1 MKYRIKTVKKAL
13 LFFFCILILGN
24 GLAEL
29 NAQVDV
35 EKYEEKKNVKKLIKV
50 LQDKDEKPGVRTQ
63 AANALGRLKD
73 ARAVE
78 PLIAMLNDKNVRK
91 NSAWALGKIGDK
103 KAVGPLIGVLTDRS
117 SPGREEAAEALDK
130 LGWKPTEDKEKAYYL
145 AAKRDWT
152 GCEELGNLA
161 IEPLVFVMND
171 GPDNAR
177 IGAIETLDRLGWKP
191 GEDNEEAYNATKI
204 LKAEREVILNTL
216 VKGEMK
222 FKQEFEDNLQKLR
235 EDQKAGNLNLTE
247 EEFRSLEKRLNQ
259 DIIREQ
265 EEMEAFRTVLRKTEL
280 IVAGHGNGIR
290 IGIERATGEESNKGI
305 IIHEEKRNAW
315 DIWYS
320 VWTGKPTK
328 ELEWTT
334 GNFYRYS
341 LKGDKYLY
349 AKFKFSERS
358 RRLISIDIVEPDGS
372 PRERILW
379 RDEIITRIGQDKWIE
394 WPKDIKLARERLKF
408 LEAEF
413 IASKSWR

>member
-1 MKYRIKTVKKAL
+1 MKVL
-13 LFFFCILILGN
+13 LFFFCILILSN
-24 GLAEL
+24 GFTEL
-29 NAQVDV
+29 NAQINV

-50 LQDKDEKPGVRTQ
+50 LQDKDEKPSVRTQ

-78 PLIAMLNDKNVRK
+78 SLIAVLNDKDVRK
-91 NSAWALGKIGDK
+91 NSVWALGEIGYK

-117 SPGREEAAEALDK
+117 SLGREEAAEALDK

-145 AAKRDWT
+145 AAKRNWT

-161 IEPLVFVMND
+161 IEPLVFVMID

-177 IGAIETLDRLGWKP
+177 IGAIETLDRMGWKP
-191 GEDNEEAYNATKI
+191 GEDNEEVYNAAKI
-204 LKAEREVILNTL
+204 LKTEREVIIDWL
-216 VKGEMK
+216 VKSEMK
-222 FKQEFEDNLQKLR
+222 LKQEFEDNLQKLR
-235 EDQKAGNLNLTE
+235 EDQKASILDLTD

-265 EEMEAFRTVLRKTEL
+265 EEMEAFRTVLSKTEL
-280 IVAGHGNGIR
+280 IVAPLREGIR
-290 IGIERATGEESNKGI
+290 IGIERPIGEESDGGVTTHI
-305 IIHEEKRNAW
+305 SGRGY
-315 DIWYS
+315 DVWYNT
-320 VWTGKPTK
+320 WTEKPTK
-328 ELEWTT
+328 NLNWTT

-341 LKGDKYLY
+341 IKGDKYLY

-358 RRLISIDIVEPDGS
+358 RILISIDIVEPDGS

-394 WPKDIKLARERLKF
+394 WPKDLKLARERLKF
-408 LEAEF
+408 LEAVF
-413 IASKSWR
+413 IASKSGR